1 MALRRSF
8 WSENIPE
15 QLSLVD
21 VLFALICKL
30 CKEAEGGE
38 DGVSFAIVIEY

>member
-1 MALRRSF
+1 MALEDSF

-21 VLFALICKL
+21 VLFALIYKV

-38 DGVSFAIVIEY
+38 DGAFLGS